1 MMRKLHALIRNV
13 GVTII
18 SNRYTIKVIIEHH
31 SKSASNS
38 LNSLEAFLIM
48 RHHLRVAGFLSGGG
62 GGEHLPPLGSL
73 SPPLGT
79 GRFAC

>member
-1 MMRKLHALIRNV
+1 MCVCTCVCGWVCVCVSVCVCVCVCMCECV
-13 GVTII
+13 C
-18 SNRYTIKVIIEHH
+18 
-31 SKSASNS
+31 
-38 LNSLEAFLIM
+38 
-48 RHHLRVAGFLSGGG
+48 AGFLSGGD